1 MNKQLIA
8 ERFTKAI
15 ATYPQ
20 EANVQRQIADKM
32 IHLLTEHL
40 PSPCPKVIEFGC
52 GTGIYS
58 RMLFQTL
65 HPEML
70 LLNDLCPEMKY
81 CCEDLLKKE
90 QVSFLPGD
98 AETAPFPA
106 ESTLITS
113 CSALQWF
120 ESPENFFKRCNAL
133 LNKQGYFAFSTF
145 GKKNMKEIR
154 RLTGNALPYR
164 SREELVT
171 ALSADFDIL
180 HSEEELIPLSFDNP
194 IKVLY
199 HLKQTG
205 VTGISSGQ
213 LRTRRDLQR
222 FSELYV
228 YLSTKSHMFRWSY
241 TAGIN
246 HQLDM
251 IIRLRKFTLRIPNQ
265 FAMISL
271 QHEYRI
277 LKPRL
282 FARFFEKFTQSPV
295 RIFHNLSFRFVRS
308 GMEIRRYYIRRM
320 IAD

>member
-106 ESTLITS
+106 
-113 CSALQWF
+113 
-120 ESPENFFKRCNAL
+120 
-133 LNKQGYFAFSTF
+133 
-145 GKKNMKEIR
+145 
-154 RLTGNALPYR
+154 
-164 SREELVT
+164 
-171 ALSADFDIL
+171 
-180 HSEEELIPLSFDNP
+180 
-194 IKVLY
+194 
-199 HLKQTG
+199 
-205 VTGISSGQ
+205 
-213 LRTRRDLQR
+213 
-222 FSELYV
+222 
-228 YLSTKSHMFRWSY
+228 
-241 TAGIN
+241 
-246 HQLDM
+246 
-251 IIRLRKFTLRIPNQ
+251 
-265 FAMISL
+265 
-271 QHEYRI
+271 
-277 LKPRL
+277 
-282 FARFFEKFTQSPV
+282 
-295 RIFHNLSFRFVRS
+295 
-308 GMEIRRYYIRRM
+308 
-320 IAD
+320 